1 MELDKLYQQRFDH
14 FIAIQ
19 KEKSSKMRTTGNIRV
34 LLFVLMVFFILKFF
48 GSNFETMF
56 WWWGFFSTVPVFAFL
71 VKIHQKLVDEKDVID
86 QLVDINEKELL
97 VIQTQEAQ
105 FDGGKEFDDPGHNFC
120 SDLDI
125 FGPDS
130 LFAFV
135 NRTSTSIG
143 KKALADLFKNNL
155 DRISDI
161 EGQQHAVSVLAPDI
175 EFRQNFSAN
184 GLITDDTLKDIAYLQ
199 EWADAPFAFIN
210 SPLWKII
217 RVVLPIISLFAL
229 FYFVFTLEYA
239 PLLLMM
245 FINFGLLG
253 VKSKYVGKQHTEIG
267 KRQEILTMYIK
278 LLDLAANQ
286 SFEGSEVL
294 NELKKNA
301 LKAQLAFQKLSSIVS
316 YFDQRLNIFV
326 GLGLNLI
333 ILYDVQCLFALE
345 KWKKNNKEFLADWL
359 NAVAKLDC
367 LISLGTFRYN
377 NPEFNFPQ
385 LEKSDML
392 YVDATN
398 MGHPLLNS
406 SIRVCSDAFLGNKHR
421 VFVVTGSNMAG
432 KSTFLRSVAINL
444 LLAKCGAPVCAS
456 EFKCSLMN
464 IMTSMRVQDSISK
477 HTSYFQAELL
487 RLQHIISSLKTG
499 KPTFIILDEILKGTN
514 SEDKLLGS
522 QMLVRYF
529 LDFNCLAMVA
539 THDLELG
546 KMVDE
551 LPAYIENLC
560 FESTIQNDELNFDYK
575 LNKGIAKN
583 KNATFLMRKMEII
596 PDVNRV

>member
-560 FESTIQNDELNFDYK
+560 FESTIQNDELSFDYK